1 MSQDFPNGIPGDVL
15 RRWML
20 RAALVGFGVGGA
32 AAMTAL
38 MN

>member
-20 RAALVGFGVGGA
+20 RAALVGFGA